1 MQLKGV
7 SEKTHGVIILNSME
21 DPRDLR
27 DVSEETSLIYL
38 TGDVS
43 EICKSALFEMS
54 LRRCMRRLRDA
65 SVMHPCRLGMFFLLV
80 LKLNLYKK
88 AFSRVK
94 TKTNFCH
101 KPCWNAERSN
111 HSFLSNWWISF
122 FKHLYPLIMWQ
133 YNI

>member
-1 MQLKGV
+1 M
-7 SEKTHGVIILNSME
+7 LNSME

-101 KPCWNAERSN
+101 KPC
-111 HSFLSNWWISF
+111 
-122 FKHLYPLIMWQ
+122 
-133 YNI
+133 

>member
-54 LRRCMRRLRDA
+54 LRRSMKRLRDA
-65 SVMHPCRLGMFFLLV
+65 SVMHQCRVGMFFLLV
-80 LKLNLYKK
+80 FKRNLYKK
-88 AFSRVK
+88 VFSCVK
-94 TKTNFCH
+94 TKTNS
-101 KPCWNAERSN
+101 ERSN
-111 HSFLSNWWISF
+111 HSFLSN
-122 FKHLYPLIMWQ
+122 
-133 YNI
+133 